1 MIVKVAI
8 FLLGVI
14 VGVVSVMVISVLVVD
29 SMNHKKTLTKEE
41 WKMGIHP
48 DYAGGSGS
56 ALVAYAAAAVVT
68 VLVLYIVLR

>member
-1 MIVKVAI
+1 
-8 FLLGVI
+8 
-14 VGVVSVMVISVLVVD
+14 MVISVLMVD

-68 VLVLYIVLR
+68 VLVIYIVLR